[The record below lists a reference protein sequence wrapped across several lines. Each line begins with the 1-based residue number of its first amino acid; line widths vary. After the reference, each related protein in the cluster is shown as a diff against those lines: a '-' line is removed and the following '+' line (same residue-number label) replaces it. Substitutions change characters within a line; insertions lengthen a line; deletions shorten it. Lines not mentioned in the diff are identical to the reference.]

1 MNIGM
6 MWRSDKPLRQS
17 VSEAVAY
24 YQKKYGRLPDAAYVN
39 PKLLDEHEMI
49 VDGISVKPMRIPL
62 TLLWIG
68 VEDAAAGIERESLQ
82 LIEQAE
88 QVKASQLTMFEVAQ

>member
-6 MWRSDKPLRQS
+6 LWQSPKPLKER
-17 VSEAVAY
+17 VAEAVKY
-24 YQKKYGRLPDAAYVN
+24 FQNKYGKLPDAAYVN
-39 PKLLDEHEMI
+39 PKLLDGHEVI

-68 VEDAAAGIERESLQ
+68 VEDATVGLEQESLQ
-82 LIEQAE
+82 LLEQAE
-88 QVKASQLTMFEVAQ
+88 QVKASQLTMFEVAR